1 MSRIIRSVNFQSQEE
16 QVREIKIQ
24 RIFEEEALPDMGE
37 GEALTMAEI
46 YRERDLLLTKA
57 RETIAAEQQA
67 FAEERQQLLDEVEQ
81 LRQAW
86 EEERPQH
93 VQQAYEEGFA
103 QGYEEGMYKAEAA
116 MQQDLAQANQIIE
129 QASEN
134 AQAYLTSQ
142 EQVILALAM

>member
-37 GEALTMAEI
+37 GEALTMAEV

-81 LRQAW
+81 LA
-86 EEERPQH
+86 QH
-93 VQQAYEEGFA
+93 V
-103 QGYEEGMYKAEAA
+103 
-116 MQQDLAQANQIIE
+116 
-129 QASEN
+129 
-134 AQAYLTSQ
+134 TSFSVTHHRMEIYGVCPECQ
-142 EQVILALAM
+142 NKNK